1 MASISRRLRR
11 SCAIAALAI
20 ALPLGGALAANG
32 GGGGSSGGGG
42 NSGGGAGGGGNAD
55 PSGHSVEMPKLASN
69 DAQANAYFEQAQ
81 VALKNQQYYIVID
94 DLQKVLQKLP
104 NNPDALNLI
113 GFSKR
118 KLGHLDE
125 SLDYYKRALAQNPN
139 HVGANEY
146 LGELYLEMK
155 DVKKAEERLAI
166 LQKVCGNCEEYGE
179 LKEEIEKFRATQG

>member
-1 MASISRRLRR
+1 MESISRRFYK
-11 SCAIAALAI
+11 SCAIAALVV
-20 ALPLGGALAANG
+20 ALPLGAALAANG
-32 GGGGSSGGGG
+32 GGSSSGGGSSGGGASSG
-42 NSGGGAGGGGNAD
+42 NAGGSGND
-55 PSGHSVEMPKLASN
+55 VEMPKLASN
-69 DAQANAYFEQAQ
+69 DAEANSYFEQAQ

-118 KLGHLDE
+118 KTGHPQE
-125 SLDYYKRALAQNPN
+125 ALDYYNRALAQNPN

-155 DVKKAEERLAI
+155 DVTKAEERLAV
-166 LQKVCGNCEEYGE
+166 LQKTCRNCEEYGE
-179 LKEEIEKFRATQG
+179 LKEKIEKFKATQG